1 MSCPPLLYARNTI
14 SSSSFMPAVLVPM
27 ENARARCSG
36 GVELA
41 ARLVSLEEGDS
52 SSDAGCQVV
61 DEGDDELLR
70 HRLRFGDDAS
80 GTS

>member
-1 MSCPPLLYARNTI
+1 
-14 SSSSFMPAVLVPM
+14 MPAVLVPM

-41 ARLVSLEEGDS
+41 ARLVSLEEDDS
-52 SSDAGCQVV
+52 SSDVGCQVV

-70 HRLRFGDDAS
+70 RRLCFGDDAP
-80 GTS
+80 GTTVVTQQFLVI